1 MGSFM
6 SRRYHATL
14 SAVLCASLLALF
26 GCGGGGSSTGGGSLP
41 QKSIPPTVAF
51 GGWTPNDASLIQY
64 KVYTFSASATDPN
77 IGGSI
82 TQFQWTFGD
91 GNTQVTPVVLSGG
104 KATSTAT
111 YAYTTAGT
119 PTLSV
124 VAQDAAGLLST
135 AVTQPFTVVAAP
147 SPLSVAFTSPAGATT
162 INPAIGASVQVTFT
176 VQVTNTGTGSISAS
190 GVTLNPGDATAT
202 VGIPT
207 NMGNG
212 LWNIVVTYPAA
223 SAISYPN
230 TPPSYTPTI
239 QIQDSNGIT
248 SSVVTGP
255 VITVNTVSNL
265 DNAPVITLVATP
277 AISAGT
283 NATYQNVPIAFTAT
297 ATDPDGDALTY
308 TWTFGDGLVM

>member
-51 GGWTPNDASLIQY
+51 AGWTPNDASLIQY

-104 KATSTAT
+104 KATSTVT

-135 AVTQPFTVVAAP
+135 AATQAFTVTAAP
-147 SPLSVAFTSPAGATT
+147 SPLSVAFTSPTSATT
-162 INPAIGASVQVTFT
+162 INPAVGASVPVTFA
-176 VQVTNTGTGSISAS
+176 VQVTNTGSGTISAS
-190 GVTLNPGDATAT
+190 GVTLNPGDVTAT
-202 VGIPT
+202 VGTPT
-207 NMGNG
+207 NMGSG
-212 LWNIVVTYPAA
+212 LWDIVVTYPAA
-223 SAISYPN
+223 GAIGIR
-230 TPPSYTPTI
+230 TATPTI
-239 QIQDSNGIT
+239 QIQDSNGLT

-255 VITVNTVSNL
+255 AITVNTVS
-265 DNAPVITLVATP
+265 TRT
-277 AISAGT
+277 
-283 NATYQNVPIAFTAT
+283 
-297 ATDPDGDALTY
+297 
-308 TWTFGDGLVM
+308 MRR